1 MNWKKISLFL
11 ISFILLCFSFCLPIQ
26 AQEKNVEARIV
37 EILQEGEVE
46 VQGEQQ
52 FYQELRL
59 ELINQDQTVT
69 VEVNQGRQ
77 VGSLRYEIGDRVLLA
92 QAPGSEQEYYIT
104 EVVRQTPL
112 IVLAVIFSVLVLA
125 IGQLRGLTSL
135 LSMALSFLV
144 ITQLILP
151 EILKGTNPLLVSLAG
166 ALIIIPPTFYLAHGL
181 NKKTTV
187 AIGATVVSLL
197 VTSLLAFLF
206 VNQTMLTGYASEE
219 AGYLQTVK
227 ASEFNMQGLL
237 LAGIIIGV
245 LGILDDITVAQAAVV
260 FQLNDVN
267 PQLTFKQ
274 LFTKSLSIGQDHIA
288 SMVNTLILAY
298 TGASLPLVLL
308 FIDSPRPFGQI
319 INFEVIAE
327 EVVRT
332 LVASIGLVLA
342 VPVTTVAAAWL
353 AKRG

>member
-1 MNWKKISLFL
+1 MKKISFFL
-11 ISFILLCFSFCLPIQ
+11 VSLILVGFCFSNPIYG
-26 AQEKNVEARIV
+26 QERNIEARVV

-52 FYQELRL
+52 FYQELKL
-59 ELINQDQTVT
+59 EFIDEDKTTT
-69 VEVNQGRQ
+69 VEVNQAREINALEYE
-77 VGSLRYEIGDRVLLA
+77 VGDKVLLA
-92 QAPGSEQEYYIT
+92 QVEGGEQEYYIT
-104 EVVRQTPL
+104 EVVRRRPL
-112 IVLAVIFSVLVLA
+112 IALAVIFVVLVLA
-125 IGQLRGLTSL
+125 TGHLRGVTSL

-151 EILKGTNPLLVSLAG
+151 EILKGANPLLVSLAG

-187 AIGATVVSLL
+187 AIGATVFSLL
-197 VTSLLAFLF
+197 VTSLLAVLF
-206 VNQTMLTGYASEE
+206 VNQAKLTGYASEE

-227 ASEFNMQGLL
+227 ASQFNMQGLL
-237 LAGIIIGV
+237 LAGIIISV

-260 FQLNDVN
+260 FQLHDVN
-267 PQLTFKQ
+267 PQLEFQQ
-274 LFTKSLSIGQDHIA
+274 LFVKSLSVGQDHIA

-298 TGASLPLVLL
+298 TGAALPLVLL
-308 FIDSPRPFGQI
+308 FINQPRPFGQI

-327 EVVRT
+327 EIVRT

-342 VPVTTVAAAWL
+342 VPVTTLAAAWL
-353 AKRG
+353 AKKS